1 MLKTGPPGPSPCL
14 LTVWLIAFASFA
26 TGAAAQLPDQ
36 SFEVVPETA
45 RATVGDPV
53 SLRFRVRLDQGD
65 VLYDSVPK
73 PVSELPGGIRIL
85 SVEKLQRG
93 PDRIYTGRARIAFY
107 RPGRRA
113 APVFGLPFMRS
124 VKGLTRGVLTS
135 DSAFVEIDPVA
146 PPGNPSLK
154 DIKPIVRQRSP
165 DPLLVTAL
173 LGAVLAAGLAW
184 HFQRRRRRRT
194 AAPAPSRQPVAPITE
209 LTPYAAA
216 VARLEQTRAGPWP
229 APGNVDGYY
238 EAVADTLRRYLED
251 AYGVPALT
259 HTTAEL
265 LRALPP
271 TLGEAGLAQRCAAV
285 LAEADLV
292 KFAREGREA
301 RAGNAFAG
309 EARALLDAWHA
320 AGELEANRPAGNLI
334 PAAK

>member
-1 MLKTGPPGPSPCL
+1 MKEGRTCRRCP
-14 LTVWLIAFASFA
+14 VAAWLILFGASA
-26 TGAAAQLPDQ
+26 AGAAAQLPDQ

-45 RATVGDPV
+45 HATVGDPV

-73 PVSELPGGIRIL
+73 PVSELPGGVRIL
-85 SVEKLQRG
+85 SVEKLERG

-113 APVFGLPFMRS
+113 TPVFGLPFMRS
-124 VKGLTRGVLTS
+124 VKGLTRGLLTS

-154 DIKPIVRQRSP
+154 DIKPIVRQRGP
-165 DPLLVTAL
+165 DPLLVTL
-173 LGAVLAAGLAW
+173 VLAAVLGAAVAW
-184 HFQRRRRRRT
+184 LFRRRRRRRA
-194 AAPAPSRQPVAPITE
+194 AAPAPPERPSAPSAE
-209 LTPYAAA
+209 LTPYDAA
-216 VARLEQTRAGPWP
+216 VARLEQIRTGPWP
-229 APGNVDGYY
+229 GPGNVDGYY

-251 AYGVPALT
+251 ACGIPALK
-259 HTTAEL
+259 HTTAGL

-271 TLGEAGLAQRCAAV
+271 ALGDAGLGERCAAV
-285 LAEADLV
+285 LGEADLV

-320 AGELEANRPAGNLI
+320 AGVLDATG
-334 PAAK
+334 

>member
-1 MLKTGPPGPSPCL
+1 MKEGRTCRRWA
-14 LTVWLIAFASFA
+14 VAAWLILFGTSAAD
-26 TGAAAQLPDQ
+26 AAAQLPDQ

-73 PVSELPGGIRIL
+73 PVSELPAGVRIL
-85 SVEKLQRG
+85 SVEKLERG

-124 VKGLTRGVLTS
+124 VKGLTRGLLTS

-154 DIKPIVRQRSP
+154 DIKPIVRQRGP
-165 DPLLVTAL
+165 DPLLVTLVLA
-173 LGAVLAAGLAW
+173 AVLAAAVAW
-184 HFQRRRRRRT
+184 LFRRRRRT
-194 AAPAPSRQPVAPITE
+194 AAPAPPERPIAPIAE

-216 VARLEQTRAGPWP
+216 VARLEQIRTGPWP
-229 APGNVDGYY
+229 GAGSVDGYY

-251 AYGVPALT
+251 AHGVPALT

-271 TLGEAGLAQRCAAV
+271 ALGEAGLGERCAAV
-285 LAEADLV
+285 LGEADRV
-292 KFAREGREA
+292 KFAREKREA

-320 AGELEANRPAGNLI
+320 AGVLDANRPARSLV
-334 PAAK
+334 PASR

>member
-1 MLKTGPPGPSPCL
+1 MKEGRTCRLGAAAA
-14 LTVWLIAFASFA
+14 WLIGFAAFA
-26 TGAAAQLPDQ
+26 TGAVAQLPDQ

-45 RATVGDPV
+45 HATVGDPV

-73 PVSELPGGIRIL
+73 PVSELPGGVRIL
-85 SVEKLQRG
+85 SVEKLARG

-107 RPGRRA
+107 RPGRHA

-124 VKGLTRGVLTS
+124 VKGLTRGLLTS

-154 DIKPIVRQRSP
+154 DIKPIVRQRGP
-165 DPLLVTAL
+165 GPLFAAGL
-173 LGAVLAAGLAW
+173 LATVLAAAVAW
-184 HFQRRRRRRT
+184 LFRRRRRL
-194 AAPAPSRQPVAPITE
+194 AAPVVPVIPKAPVAD
-209 LTPYAAA
+209 LAPYDRA
-216 VARLEQTRAGPWP
+216 VARLEQIRAGTWP
-229 APGNVDGYY
+229 GPGNVDGYY

-265 LRALPP
+265 LQALPP
-271 TLGEAGLAQRCAAV
+271 TLGGAGLGERGAAV
-285 LAEADLV
+285 LVEADLV
-292 KFAREGREA
+292 KFAREQRDA
-301 RAGNAFAG
+301 RAGHAFAG

-320 AGELEANRPAGNLI
+320 AGSSTRTGPR
-334 PAAK
+334 AA

>member
-1 MLKTGPPGPSPCL
+1 MKAGRTCRLAPL
-14 LTVWLIAFASFA
+14 AAWLIVFAAFA

-36 SFEVVPETA
+36 SFAVVPETA
-45 RATVGDPV
+45 HATVGDPV

-73 PVSELPGGIRIL
+73 PVSELPAGVRIL
-85 SVEKLQRG
+85 SVEKLERG

-113 APVFGLPFMRS
+113 TPVFGLPFMRS

-154 DIKPIVRQRSP
+154 DIKPIVRQRGP
-165 DPLLVTAL
+165 DPLLATGL
-173 LGAVLAAGLAW
+173 LAAVLAAAVAW
-184 HFQRRRRRRT
+184 LFRRRRGRRA
-194 AAPAPSRQPVAPITE
+194 AAPAPSRRPVAPITE

-216 VARLEQTRAGPWP
+216 VARLEQIRAGPWP
-229 APGNVDGYY
+229 GPGNVDGYY

-251 AYGVPALT
+251 AHGVPALK

-271 TLGEAGLAQRCAAV
+271 ALGDAGLGDRCAAV
-285 LAEADLV
+285 LAEADRV
-292 KFAREGREA
+292 KFGRERRDS
-301 RAGNAFAG
+301 RAGNVFAG

-320 AGELEANRPAGNLI
+320 AGVLDANRPARSLV
-334 PAAK
+334 PASR

>member
-1 MLKTGPPGPSPCL
+1 MKAGRTCRLCP
-14 LTVWLIAFASFA
+14 VAAWLIVFTAFA

-36 SFEVVPETA
+36 SFAVVPETA
-45 RATVGDPV
+45 HATVGDAV

-73 PVSELPGGIRIL
+73 PVSELPAGVRIL
-85 SVEKLQRG
+85 SVEKLERG

-124 VKGLTRGVLTS
+124 VKGLTRGLLTS

-154 DIKPIVRQRSP
+154 DIKPIVRQRGP
-165 DPLLVTAL
+165 DPLLATGL
-173 LGAVLAAGLAW
+173 LAAALAAAVAW
-184 HFQRRRRRRT
+184 LFRRRRGRRA
-194 AAPAPSRQPVAPITE
+194 AAPAPSRRPVAPITE

-216 VARLEQTRAGPWP
+216 VARLEQIRAGPWP
-229 APGNVDGYY
+229 GPGNVDGYY
-238 EAVADTLRRYLED
+238 EAVAHTLRRYLED
-251 AYGVPALT
+251 AHGVPALK

-271 TLGEAGLAQRCAAV
+271 ALGEAGLDERCAAV
-285 LAEADLV
+285 LGEADRV

-320 AGELEANRPAGNLI
+320 AGVLDANRPARSLV
-334 PAAK
+334 PASR